1 MRARLVN
8 PSVVFICK
16 NSARPVHN
24 VRGEAYNG
32 EGREATLKTPQ
43 KNGRVF
49 FISLTKLC

>member
-24 VRGEAYNG
+24 VRGEAHNG

-43 KNGRVF
+43 KNGMF
-49 FISLTKLC
+49 FLISKTKLC